1 MLKTIETCNEVIIKK
16 MAKLPID
23 IAAEVLTCYCTSST
37 TQCVLVGIDDDE
49 EFCPF
54 ADTHC
59 TDITKEMWEEY
70 LNG

>member
-1 MLKTIETCNEVIIKK
+1 MLKNIETCDEFIIKK

-37 TQCVLVGIDDDE
+37 GQCALIGTDDE

-59 TDITKEMWEEY
+59 SDITKDMWEDY
-70 LNG
+70 LNE

>member
-1 MLKTIETCNEVIIKK
+1 MLKNIETCDEVIIKK

-23 IAAEVLTCYCTSST
+23 IAAEVLTVYCNKTNR
-37 TQCVLVGIDDDE
+37 QCVLVGIDGDE
-49 EFCPF
+49 EYCPF

-59 TDITKEMWEEY
+59 SGITKDMWEEY

>member
-1 MLKTIETCNEVIIKK
+1 MLKNIETCDEVIIKK

-23 IAAEVLTCYCTSST
+23 IAAEVLMCYCTSAT
-37 TQCVLVGIDDDE
+37 TQCILVGIDGGE
-49 EFCPF
+49 EYCPF

-59 TDITKEMWEEY
+59 SDITKDMWEEY

>member
-1 MLKTIETCNEVIIKK
+1 MLKNIETHEKVTV
-16 MAKLPID
+16 MDVVEMPAD

-37 TQCVLVGIDDDE
+37 GQCALIGTDDE

-59 TDITKEMWEEY
+59 SDITKDMWEDY
-70 LNG
+70 LNE